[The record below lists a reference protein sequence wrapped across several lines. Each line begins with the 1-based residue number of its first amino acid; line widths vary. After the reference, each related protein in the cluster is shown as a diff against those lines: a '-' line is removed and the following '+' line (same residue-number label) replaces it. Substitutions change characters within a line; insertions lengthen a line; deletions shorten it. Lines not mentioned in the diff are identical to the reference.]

1 MNALWFL
8 VTRRFLNSFKRAF
21 NNPARTIG
29 TLAVLALIAVTYGG
43 PLFMQY
49 REQPSPSMLSPFLPP
64 LELIGSILTMMVG
77 AYLLFS
83 FALAVNSMQ
92 AFTEH
97 DVLNLFPTPLPRK
110 LVFQFLLFTRG
121 LLAST
126 LSILILA
133 YFFFRT
139 SRSLISVIHRSA
151 SLGSAISGSFTFAA
165 LFITAN
171 SALLIGGVCCGLAV
185 FHKLLP
191 KKLLWSLIIFVP
203 ASFLGGLLYRTLS
216 SMDQGTEVLV
226 QLLRR
231 TNEQPFA
238 MLLLPFRAIA
248 ASALI
253 PYAGW
258 TNTIPYG
265 ILIWGGLLVLC
276 QRMLMSFAPSL
287 YDYASDLAQANA
299 RRRERHRNQTFSVEA
314 WMGRKEKRKSA
325 DGKYSRWMN
334 AWAPTG
340 ATALFWRN
348 LVMMRRSN
356 IMLAIKAN
364 ILLSALFYGGIA
376 ALRAWQP
383 GIVEDGLIVLGGTA
397 QFFVVFLFVAASV
410 GWLTQTLK
418 RFEIQKPLPVSP
430 RNAVFAELLPIAA
443 IVSCSSL
450 IGIILLIA
458 LFPHLFGILLLGY
471 VAIST
476 SYMLMSCLLFI
487 VLLFN
492 PDQHDTLQ
500 RILFGFSTVIVIGLG
515 ALPSA
520 LTITLGYLLHLH
532 LVVQGT
538 ILLMINGVC
547 IYLLIALAAKR
558 YESFNPVD

>member
-1 MNALWFL
+1 
-8 VTRRFLNSFKRAF
+8 
-21 NNPARTIG
+21 
-29 TLAVLALIAVTYGG
+29 
-43 PLFMQY
+43 
-49 REQPSPSMLSPFLPP
+49 
-64 LELIGSILTMMVG
+64 
-77 AYLLFS
+77 
-83 FALAVNSMQ
+83 
-92 AFTEH
+92 
-97 DVLNLFPTPLPRK
+97 
-110 LVFQFLLFTRG
+110 
-121 LLAST
+121 
-126 LSILILA
+126 
-133 YFFFRT
+133 
-139 SRSLISVIHRSA
+139 
-151 SLGSAISGSFTFAA
+151 
-165 LFITAN
+165 
-171 SALLIGGVCCGLAV
+171 
-185 FHKLLP
+185 
-191 KKLLWSLIIFVP
+191 
-203 ASFLGGLLYRTLS
+203 
-216 SMDQGTEVLV
+216 
-226 QLLRR
+226 
-231 TNEQPFA
+231 
-238 MLLLPFRAIA
+238 
-248 ASALI
+248 
-253 PYAGW
+253 
-258 TNTIPYG
+258 
-265 ILIWGGLLVLC
+265 
-276 QRMLMSFAPSL
+276 
-287 YDYASDLAQANA
+287 
-299 RRRERHRNQTFSVEA
+299 
-314 WMGRKEKRKSA
+314 
-325 DGKYSRWMN
+325 
-334 AWAPTG
+334 
-340 ATALFWRN
+340 
-348 LVMMRRSN
+348 
-356 IMLAIKAN
+356 
-364 ILLSALFYGGIA
+364 LFYGGIA